1 MTINWL
7 SHTYEGVKLR
17 MTLLQPVS
25 SLHGRVDSHGFGV
38 EPLHA
43 DWTVTVPVEVV
54 ELLQPG
60 MLSVDYCIQCV
71 T

>member
-1 MTINWL
+1 MINWL

-25 SLHGRVDSHGFGV
+25 SLHGSFDSHGFGV

-43 DWTVTVPVEVV
+43 GWTVTVPVEVV
-54 ELLQPG
+54 ELLQPD